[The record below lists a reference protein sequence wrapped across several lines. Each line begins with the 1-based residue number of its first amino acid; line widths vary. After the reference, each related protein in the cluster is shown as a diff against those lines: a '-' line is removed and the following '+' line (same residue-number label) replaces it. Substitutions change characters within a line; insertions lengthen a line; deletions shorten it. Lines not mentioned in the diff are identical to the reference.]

1 MLDAM
6 RRTLSLAV
14 PLVLVAGIAAP
25 ATAATSTTGRLTVVA
40 RNLDNPRG
48 VAIDRAGT
56 VLVAEA
62 GLGGDDVCIPG
73 TFGTNLC
80 YGSTGAITAV
90 RHGWQKRVVTGLPSL
105 RSTGAGFSVYGAHDL
120 AFDRQGKLLVAMGYS
135 TDPVSRDLL
144 GAAGAAM
151 GTILRVEGKHRWSV
165 LGDLSAYE
173 GQHNPDGVI
182 PESQPYAVVADGRDI
197 YALDAAANDVLRI
210 DRRGVVTTEHV
221 WPQEQ
226 VPAPPE
232 WGLPP
237 GSTTPIQFVPV
248 TIAKGP
254 DGALYIGQLTGHPFP
269 NGGARVWRLVP
280 GQEPTIYATG
290 FTNII
295 DLAFDKRGRLV
306 VLEIAKNGLSSGDST
321 GALIRVERDGS
332 HRELASAGLDSPM
345 SFAIAG
351 DGSFYIANK
360 GLGIGELV
368 RLSIRD

>member
-14 PLVLVAGIAAP
+14 PLVLVAGVAAP
-25 ATAATSTTGRLTVVA
+25 AAAATSTTGRLTVVA

-56 VLVAEA
+56 VYVAEA
-62 GLGGDDVCIPG
+62 GLGGDEVCIPG

-80 YGSTGAITAV
+80 YGSTGAVTAV

-105 RSTGAGFSVYGAHDL
+105 RSTGDGFSVYGAHDL
-120 AFDRQGKLLVAMGYS
+120 AFDRHGELLVAMGYS

-144 GAAGAAM
+144 GPAGAAM
-151 GTILRVEGKHRWSV
+151 GTILKVTGRHRWSV
-165 LGDLSAYE
+165 VGDLSDYE
-173 GQHNPDGVI
+173 GRHNPDGVI
-182 PESQPYAVVADGRDI
+182 PESQPYAVVADGREVW
-197 YALDAAANDVLRI
+197 ALDAAANDVLHI
-210 DRRGVVTTEHV
+210 DRHGVVTAEHV
-221 WPQEQ
+221 WPLED

-248 TIAKGP
+248 TIARGP
-254 DGALYIGQLTGHPFP
+254 DGAFYIGQLTGHPFP
-269 NGGARVWRLVP
+269 RGGARVWRLVP
-280 GQEPTIYATG
+280 GEEPTIYATG

-295 DLAFDKRGRLV
+295 DIAFDKRGRLV
-306 VLEIAKNGLSSGDST
+306 VLEIAKNGLDSGDPT

-332 HRELASAGLDSPM
+332 HRELVSTGLDSPM
-345 SFAIAG
+345 SFAIAR

-360 GLGIGELV
+360 GLGTGELV
-368 RLSIRD
+368 RLTTRD